1 MSQPSSAQRRIK
13 PARVLAFAVCALFLV
28 LLLVLLICF
37 LCRLFT
43 HRDDPN
49 SSQSDVPVVLQSSS
63 STTTTTTTTSA
74 TSLYP
79 PIAGTSTKT
88 VAITGD
94 DLIYGRNAAL
104 IDVES
109 HEIIAGKN
117 AEDVIYP
124 ASMTKIMTMLTVLKL
139 LGNDENALY
148 QAYMMDGDLI
158 AELRAKTLLCAGF
171 QDGEPCRVID
181 MLYALMLPSGADAAV
196 GLANFTAGSEGALV
210 AEMNR
215 YAAEMGLKQTHF
227 VNCTGLHHE
236 DHYST
241 PAEIAC
247 MLEYAMEN
255 PLCRK
260 IMTTAEYT
268 TAATTAH
275 PDGLALKSSVFS
287 RLPANMPEGITFG
300 GGKTGFTNAAGQCLA
315 SWAVDNK
322 SGKTYISVVAGCDGE
337 KPLDAVCDTMT
348 LYERFRDGD
357 GSGAVRFIHSEEIKK
372 NGEAA

>member
-1 MSQPSSAQRRIK
+1 MTPQNPSAKRHIK
-13 PARVLAFAVCALFLV
+13 PTRVLAFAVCVLFLV

-37 LCRLFT
+37 LCGLFSED
-43 HRDDPN
+43 DDPN
-49 SSQSDVPVVLQSSS
+49 SSLSDFPVVLQSS
-63 STTTTTTTTSA
+63 STTTTTTTT
-74 TSLYP
+74 TTLYP

-88 VAITGD
+88 VAITD
-94 DLIYGRNAAL
+94 ESLIYGRNAAL
-104 IDVES
+104 IDVET
-109 HEIIAGKN
+109 HEIIAGRG

-139 LGNDENALY
+139 LGDDETALY
-148 QAYMMDGDLI
+148 QAYLMDGDLV
-158 AELRAKTLLCAGF
+158 AALRAQTLVCAGF
-171 QDGEPCRVID
+171 ADGEPCRIID

-196 GLANFTAGSEGALV
+196 GLANFTAGSEEALV

-215 YAAEMGLKQTHF
+215 YAAEMGLRQTHF

-236 DHYST
+236 EHYST

-247 MLEYAMEN
+247 ILEYAMQN

-260 IMTTAEYT
+260 IMSTAEYT

-275 PDGLALKSSVFS
+275 PDGLALKSSVFF
-287 RLPANMPEGITFG
+287 RLPETLPQGITFG

-315 SWAVDNK
+315 SWAVDDA
-322 SGKTYISVVAGCDGE
+322 SGKTYISIVAGCDGL
-337 KPLDAVCDTMT
+337 KPLDAVCDTLT
-348 LYERFRDGD
+348 LYEHFRDGD
-357 GSGAVRFIHSEEIKK
+357 PSGAVRFVHSDEIKE